1 MVFKWSTVVYKW
13 STNGLPVVYKWSS
26 SGLPW
31 STSGLQMVF
40 KWSTSSGWMGLELW
54 MHLCYEHLS
63 AVLINDQWEVR
74 VQKKQM
80 AFNFSQWEELIKL
93 QLQLH
98 YSGKFRIQYSYNS
111 NNLDDLEYNM
121 NTIQIQSAYDSNNL

>member
-1 MVFKWSTVVYKW
+1 MRVVTKWFTSGLPVVYQWSTSGLPVVYKW
-13 STNGLPVVYKWSS
+13 STNGLPVVDGWDWISER
-26 SGLPW
+26 
-31 STSGLQMVF
+31 TSAM
-40 KWSTSSGWMGLELW
+40 S
-54 MHLCYEHLS
+54 S

-98 YSGKFRIQYSYNS
+98 YSGKFRIQCSYNS